1 MIESSAAEFTTK
13 VQGMIVALM
22 EEVKQLDNA
31 TELTNAAF
39 AFRAGE
45 SVNDT
50 ISRCRPLHACPQ
62 TPRES
67 FSGVRQAIISGI
79 RVFSSC
85 VILSLS
91 ASFCF
96 FNRFSCN

>member
-1 MIESSAAEFTTK
+1 MIESSAAEFTPK

-31 TELTNAAF
+31 TELANVAF

-50 ISRCRPLHACPQ
+50 IAAVGRFMHAHKHPGKA
-62 TPRES
+62 S
-67 FSGVRQAIISGI
+67 AGSVRQ
-79 RVFSSC
+79 
-85 VILSLS
+85 
-91 ASFCF
+91 
-96 FNRFSCN
+96 